1 MTYSRQQWDRAVG
14 LYIRYECCAADAIH
28 ELGYPSKEALRM
40 WYRERLEEER
50 AGVPSRRGERQRR
63 YSEEQKRAAVDHYL
77 ECGRRLQPHHA
88 DARLPKS
95 KELLMAWIDELA
107 PGRRR
112 LRHGPVPEELKR
124 KAVVAVASGR
134 LKSHEAA
141 AELGVQAAVVRE
153 WKRQML
159 AGSKETH
166 VTRERRERPGT
177 EAAHG
182 RGPDAPAVA
191 AGSAGCGRSGG
202 RVGVDGEAAGA
213 DAGRLD
219 ELDADVERQRREKRE
234 LDVRDR
240 VRPGA
245 LELLGKEPG
254 ADPGKT

>member
-63 YSEEQKRAAVDHYL
+63 YSEEQKCAAVDHYL
-77 ECGRRLQPHHA
+77 ECGRRLSRTMRMLGYPE
-88 DARLPKS
+88 S

-141 AELGVQAAVVRE
+141 AELEVPHLRMSAKSAVVPHRF
-153 WKRQML
+153 
-159 AGSKETH
+159 
-166 VTRERRERPGT
+166 
-177 EAAHG
+177 
-182 RGPDAPAVA
+182 
-191 AGSAGCGRSGG
+191 
-202 RVGVDGEAAGA
+202 
-213 DAGRLD
+213 
-219 ELDADVERQRREKRE
+219 
-234 LDVRDR
+234 
-240 VRPGA
+240 
-245 LELLGKEPG
+245 
-254 ADPGKT
+254 